1 METVF
6 VSMCVSMISSLA
18 GKLQKYYTL
27 KVYLYTLGPVF
38 PLILML
44 SPVFQGFHW
53 FVLTLTGHINL
64 RSDLF
69 WVMVRSPVL
78 IFKYEIF

>member
-44 SPVFQGFHW
+44 SPVF
-53 FVLTLTGHINL
+53 
-64 RSDLF
+64 
-69 WVMVRSPVL
+69 
-78 IFKYEIF
+78 